1 MSTEIFISLTN
12 DTLFKTLW
20 LNGSNETKSYLNRI
34 FSYLLNINIKDYY
47 LETNELPEEQIS
59 SIHNRVDIL
68 LVSKDNKTKINIE
81 LNPQYNKYLR
91 NRNESYLYRL
101 AGDFYAG
108 KRDIKYQDPIDVRQ
122 INLNNFISRDNKDI
136 GIIEYIMSNHK
147 YKLVLNSI
155 KIIDIYLPV
164 VINPCYNIDE
174 EIKLDFKM
182 FKAQSFKEMAEYA
195 KGNKERMAVMR
206 DIKDIIAENNRLI
219 REYEEREYQKA
230 VEEYNMEEAKKSGEQ
245 LGLKKGKEIGIKTG
259 ENNLISKL
267 LSSGMSKEEISRR
280 LDIPINQINT

>member
-20 LNGSNETKSYLNRI
+20 LNGSHETKSYLNRI

-47 LETNELPEEQIS
+47 LEINELPEEQIS

-182 FKAQSFKEMAEYA
+182 FKAQSFKEMEEIA

-230 VEEYNMEEAKKSGEQ
+230 VEEYNLEEAKKK
-245 LGLKKGKEIGIKTG
+245 GLKEGKELGIKKG
-259 ENNLISKL
+259 ESNLISKL